1 MDSCIREIVSL
12 DTAGETTKNPTFLPI
27 QEKVLRSDDRPTA
40 LFVAVPVSCR
50 FCSGCTFVA
59 TKVTAEVDV
68 SPVVIGS
75 MPLKA
80 MVFVHRLCSSGCA
93 IDLPIR

>member
-1 MDSCIREIVSL
+1 MREIVCL
-12 DTAGETTKNPTFLPI
+12 DTAGAATQERTVLPI
-27 QEKVLRSDDRPTA
+27 QEKVLRSEDRPTA
-40 LFVAVPVSCR
+40 LFVEVPVSCR

-68 SPVVIGS
+68 SLVFSGF

-80 MVFVHRLCSSGCA
+80 MVFVG
-93 IDLPIR
+93 

>member
-1 MDSCIREIVSL
+1 MREIVCL
-12 DTAGETTKNPTFLPI
+12 DIAGAATQEWTVLPI
-27 QEKVLRSDDRPTA
+27 QEKVLRSEDRPTA
-40 LFVAVPVSCR
+40 LFIAVPVSCR

-68 SPVVIGS
+68 SLVVSGF

-80 MVFVHRLCSSGCA
+80 MVFVG
-93 IDLPIR
+93 

>member
-1 MDSCIREIVSL
+1 MREIVCL
-12 DTAGETTKNPTFLPI
+12 DTAGAATQEWTAMPI

-40 LFVAVPVSCR
+40 LFVEVPVSCR

-80 MVFVHRLCSSGCA
+80 MVFVDCSCRFGCA

>member
-1 MDSCIREIVSL
+1 MLEIVCL
-12 DTAGETTKNPTFLPI
+12 DTAGAATEERTVLPI
-27 QEKVLRSDDRPTA
+27 QEKVLRSMDRPTA
-40 LFVAVPVSCR
+40 LFVEVPVSCR
-50 FCSGCTFVA
+50 FCSSCIFVA

-68 SPVVIGS
+68 SPVVIGF

-80 MVFVHRLCSSGCA
+80 MVFVGCSCRFGCA

>member
-1 MDSCIREIVSL
+1 MLEIKCL
-12 DTAGETTKNPTFLPI
+12 DTAGEKTQDRAALPI
-27 QEKVLRSDDRPTA
+27 QEKVLRSEDRPTA
-40 LFVAVPVSCR
+40 LFVEVPVSCR

-68 SPVVIGS
+68 SPVVIGF

-80 MVFVHRLCSSGCA
+80 MVFVGLSRSFGCA
-93 IDLPIR
+93 IDPPIR

>member
-1 MDSCIREIVSL
+1 MREIVCL
-12 DTAGETTKNPTFLPI
+12 VTAGAATEERTVLPI
-27 QEKVLRSDDRPTA
+27 QEKVLRSEDRPTA
-40 LFVAVPVSCR
+40 LFVEVPVSCR

-68 SPVVIGS
+68 SLVVSGF

-80 MVFVHRLCSSGCA
+80 MVFVG
-93 IDLPIR
+93 

>member
-1 MDSCIREIVSL
+1 MREIVCL
-12 DTAGETTKNPTFLPI
+12 ETAGAATQKQPFLPI
-27 QEKVLRSDDRPTA
+27 QEKVLRSEDRPAA
-40 LFVAVPVSCR
+40 LFVEVPVSCR

-68 SPVVIGS
+68 SLVVSGF

-80 MVFVHRLCSSGCA
+80 MVFVG
-93 IDLPIR
+93 

>member
-1 MDSCIREIVSL
+1 MREIVCL
-12 DTAGETTKNPTFLPI
+12 DTAGAATHERTVLPI
-27 QEKVLRSDDRPTA
+27 QEKVLRSEDRPTA
-40 LFVAVPVSCR
+40 LFVEVPVSCR

-68 SPVVIGS
+68 SLVVIGF

-80 MVFVHRLCSSGCA
+80 MVFVG
-93 IDLPIR
+93 

>member
-1 MDSCIREIVSL
+1 MLEIKCL
-12 DTAGETTKNPTFLPI
+12 DTAGEKTQDRAALPI
-27 QEKVLRSDDRPTA
+27 QEKVLKSEDRPTA
-40 LFVAVPVSCR
+40 LFVEVPVSCR

-68 SPVVIGS
+68 SPVVIGF

-80 MVFVHRLCSSGCA
+80 MVFVG
-93 IDLPIR
+93 

>member
-1 MDSCIREIVSL
+1 MLEIKCL
-12 DTAGETTKNPTFLPI
+12 DTAGEKTQDRAALPI
-27 QEKVLRSDDRPTA
+27 QEKVLRSEDRPTA
-40 LFVAVPVSCR
+40 LFVEVPVSCR
-50 FCSGCTFVA
+50 FCSGCISVA

-80 MVFVHRLCSSGCA
+80 MVFVGCSCRFGCA

>member
-1 MDSCIREIVSL
+1 MREIVCL
-12 DTAGETTKNPTFLPI
+12 VTAGAATQERTVLPI
-27 QEKVLRSDDRPTA
+27 QEKVLRSEDRPTA
-40 LFVAVPVSCR
+40 LFVEVPVSCR

-68 SPVVIGS
+68 SLVVSGF

-80 MVFVHRLCSSGCA
+80 MVFVG
-93 IDLPIR
+93 

>member
-1 MDSCIREIVSL
+1 MREIVCL
-12 DTAGETTKNPTFLPI
+12 DTAGAATQERTVLPI
-27 QEKVLRSDDRPTA
+27 QEKVLRSEDRPTA
-40 LFVAVPVSCR
+40 LFVEVPVSCR

-68 SPVVIGS
+68 SLVVSGF

-80 MVFVHRLCSSGCA
+80 MVFVG
-93 IDLPIR
+93 